1 MKRFLRI
8 VRNTLLVLALLGLSV
23 YFALQQPAFQT
34 WLTRRITDYLSHE
47 LGTKVRVGKVEVDLW
62 ARLVLND
69 VYIEDLEHDT
79 LAFIPKLALR
89 NYNFDKRSGDIIIG
103 HATLYEPFICIRRSE
118 RDSLL
123 NIQFLTEYIN
133 SFSNPEDSSSSIFS
147 IKNLCLENARVN
159 YINELRPAKEEYG
172 IDWNHLFLSGVT
184 VDLSDLYV
192 AGDTVTA
199 QLHQISALES
209 KGFYIQDFRS
219 DFKMHPGNISLS
231 NADILTNDSEIIGDL
246 SFEFEG
252 MDDFDFFETKVK
264 MLHSLKKTK
273 VQMSDLAYFVSD
285 LKGWNKKLELSGNI
299 RGKVSDL
306 KGRDIEILI
315 DKDTRFVG
323 DFDLDGLPNMDETF
337 IQLDIHELTTTQED
351 LHRIQLPPFDSLNFL
366 QTPSNFAQLGKID
379 FSGNFT
385 GFIDDFVA
393 FGRLNTL
400 IGSVETD
407 IAFREDSI
415 TKNYFYQ
422 GTLKTFSF
430 DLGQYYND
438 KNLGTLTSD
447 LTLQGKGLTLDKLDV
462 SFEGGVQQVFLNG
475 YNYTNLRA
483 DGTFRKKY
491 FEGNFSIYDP
501 NAEMDFSGTIDFS
514 LKKPELDFVA
524 DIHHLD
530 LKSINVLTQYDY
542 SSLSGQ
548 IAVQSSG
555 LNFAN
560 FEGAIQVMDMTYC
573 AKSKDYHIDHLEL
586 TAHRTD
592 ILTITLE
599 SDIATAE
606 LKGKMD
612 LPEIVPSFQE
622 ILSEVI
628 PSFQP
633 PVRQHREQLFTMEMD
648 ILDFTQV
655 SEIFIP
661 ELKIA
666 PNTSLVLEVNEPQS
680 FFEIILTGDYVSY
693 GDTKVSNLTI
703 DARRPDSSLYFT
715 ITSDQLKIG
724 ESLAFDDFA
733 IDARNEKDTVYSAI
747 AWGNSLSQHK
757 GDVNGKLTVRGY
769 QNFDFLMDRSF
780 ITVKDQRW
788 DFYKGGTVNIDS
800 TEIVMGQFGIY
811 NGIQKLELNGKIS
824 EDPRSSLGVSITA
837 FDLSN
842 VNAFIGGDPNFYG
855 IVSGTA
861 GVRDAY
867 NNLIFTSDLTLLDF
881 KLNEYSVGDLCI
893 ETGWENALRR
903 LRVDGELE
911 KGAEKPLAFAGYYRM
926 DDEESPIDII
936 ATIKELDL
944 AFLNEFIGEDVLSL
958 EGLASGS
965 IAITGTPEAPLMEG
979 TAFLKDA
986 SIFIDYLNTKYFIE
1000 EEVGILP
1007 DMFTFDHIRVRD
1019 QEGNP
1024 GFLTGQILH
1033 NVFGDWNFDVIVDM
1047 DTPMLAMNTN
1057 EELNSLYYGKA
1068 YTTGYVSISGFDDQL
1083 EFDINLKTAPGTKM
1097 AMPMGTSEDLT
1108 FDSFI
1113 RFVQSDTTEV
1123 EQPLDLSG
1131 IKLKFDLDITPDA
1144 FFEIIFDKA
1153 VGDVMSG
1160 VGKGH
1165 INMEINNLS
1174 TFNMYG
1180 VVELIQG
1187 KYLFTLKNLVN
1198 KEFSVR
1204 PGGTL
1209 TWYGDPFGA
1218 DMNLKA
1224 VYKVSASLADVL
1236 PDATNESGQRVPVDL
1251 VMNLTGKMF
1260 NPLVT
1265 FDIELPTVD
1274 EVTKSRVQS
1283 AISTDQERNR
1293 QAFSLLVMRRFV
1305 SPPNINREESIGKA
1319 FGENG
1324 TELLSSQISNWLS
1337 QISDD
1342 FNLGF
1347 NYRPGDEI
1355 SNDEIALALS
1365 TQLFNDR
1372 LLVSGNLGV
1381 SRGNSLNQN
1390 PSNLIGDVR
1399 LEYFITPEGK
1409 IRLVVYNESNDFRM
1423 VTTQQ
1428 SIYTQGVGIL
1438 YQEEFNTVD
1447 EFFCGFKNL
1456 FIKTDK
1462 RSDCQ

>member
-8 VRNTLLVLALLGLSV
+8 VRNSLIILFLLGIGG
-23 YFALQQPAFQT
+23 YFALQQPVIQT
-34 WLTRRITDYLSHE
+34 WLTRRLTNYLSEE
-47 LGTKVRVGKVEVDLW
+47 LGTRVSIGKVEVDLW
-62 ARLVLND
+62 ARLVLSE
-69 VYIEDLEHDT
+69 VYIEDLQKDT
-79 LAFIPKLALR
+79 LAFIPKLAIR
-89 NYNFDKRSGDIIIG
+89 SYNVNRYSGDVSIG
-103 HATLYEPFICIRRSE
+103 DATLYEPYICIRRYAS
-118 RDSLL
+118 DSLL
-123 NIQFLTEYIN
+123 NIKFITDYIN
-133 SFSNPEDSSSSIFS
+133 SFSNPEDSSTSIFD
-147 IKNLCLENARVN
+147 IGHLCLENARVTYVN
-159 YINELRPAKEEYG
+159 DLRPLKQVYG
-172 IDWNHLFLSGVT
+172 IDWNHLYLSGVT
-184 VDLSDLYV
+184 LDLSDLHSQ
-192 AGDTVTA
+192 GDTLTA
-199 QLHQISALES
+199 EIHQISATES
-209 KGFYIQDFRS
+209 KGFHIKDFRAQLE
-219 DFKMHPGNISLS
+219 MQPGSIGFSK
-231 NADILTNDSEIIGDL
+231 ADIITNDSEIVGDL
-246 SFEFEG
+246 SFLYDDF
-252 MDDFDFFETKVK
+252 DDFDFFETKVK
-264 MLHSLKKTK
+264 MNHALRNTK

-285 LKGWNKKLELSGNI
+285 LEGWNKKLSISGKI
-299 RGKVSDL
+299 KGKVSDL
-306 KGRDIEILI
+306 KGRDIEIDI
-315 DKDTRFVG
+315 DRNTRFKG
-323 DFDLDGLPNMDETF
+323 DFDLDGLPNMEETF
-337 IQLDIHELTTTQED
+337 INLDIHELTTTQED

-366 QTPSNFAQLGKID
+366 STPSNFAELGKVD
-379 FSGNFT
+379 FSGTFT
-385 GFIDDFVA
+385 GFVNDFVA
-393 FGRLNTL
+393 FGRVNTQ

-407 IAFREDSI
+407 IAFREDSMS
-415 TKNYFYQ
+415 KNYLYQ
-422 GTLKTFSF
+422 GSLKTFAF
-430 DLGQYYND
+430 DLGKYYND

-447 LTLQGKGLTLDKLDV
+447 LTLEGKGLTLDKLDV
-462 SFEGGVQQVFLNG
+462 SFNGGVQQVYLNG
-475 YNYTNLRA
+475 YNYTNLRT

-491 FEGNFSIYDP
+491 FEGDFSIYDP

-514 LKKPELDFVA
+514 LEKPELDFIA

-530 LKSINVLTQYDY
+530 LKRVNVLTQYDY
-542 SSLSGQ
+542 SSMSGQ

-555 LNFAN
+555 LDFAN
-560 FEGAIQVMDMTYC
+560 FEGAVQVMDLTYC
-573 AKSKDYHIDHLEL
+573 AKSKDYHVDYLEL

-592 ILTITLE
+592 VLTITLD
-599 SDIATAE
+599 SDIANAQLT
-606 LKGKMD
+606 GKID

-622 ILSEVI
+622 IISEVI

-633 PVRQHREQLFTMEMD
+633 PVRSHREQQFTMNLN
-648 ILDFTQV
+648 ILDFTQI

-661 ELKIA
+661 DLKIA
-666 PNTSLVLEVNEPQS
+666 PNTAVVLEVNEPLS
-680 FFEIILTGDYVSY
+680 FFEIILTGDYVQY
-693 GDTKVSNLTI
+693 GSHKASNLTI

-715 ITSDQLKIG
+715 ITADKLNIG
-724 ESLAFDDFA
+724 ESLSFDDFA
-733 IDARNEKDTVYSAI
+733 IDARNEKDVVYSAI
-747 AWGNSLSQHK
+747 AWGNQASEHK
-757 GDVNGKLTVRGY
+757 GDVNGMLTVRGY
-769 QNFDFLMDRSF
+769 QNFDFLIDRSF
-780 ITVKDQRW
+780 VNIKDQRW
-788 DFYKGGTVNIDS
+788 DFGKGGLIKMDS
-800 TEIVMGQFGIY
+800 TEIVVNGFNVY
-811 NGIQKLELNGKIS
+811 NGIQKIELNGGIS
-824 EDPRSSLGVSITA
+824 ENPRESLGISINA

-842 VNAFIGGDPNFYG
+842 INPFTGGDPDFYG

-861 GVRDAY
+861 GIRDFY

-881 KLNEYSVGDLCI
+881 KLNDYSVGDLCI

-903 LRVDGELE
+903 LRIDGELE
-911 KGAEKPLAFAGYYRM
+911 KGKDKPLSFAGYYRL
-926 DDEESPIDII
+926 DDKKSPIDMV
-936 ATIKELDL
+936 ATINQLDL
-944 AFLNEFIGEDVLSL
+944 AFINEFLGEDVLSI
-958 EGLASGS
+958 EGLASGT

-986 SIFIDYLNTKYFIE
+986 AIFIDYLNTKYYLE
-1000 EEVGILP
+1000 EELGILP
-1007 DMFTFDHIRVRD
+1007 DMFTFDHIRIRD

-1033 NVFGDWNFDVIVDM
+1033 NVFGDWNFDVIIDM
-1047 DTPMLAMNTN
+1047 ETPMLAMDTN
-1057 EELNSLYYGKA
+1057 EDLNSLYYGKA

-1097 AMPMGTSEDLT
+1097 AMPMGSTEDLT

-1113 RFVQSDTTEV
+1113 RFVKSDTLDV
-1123 EQPLDLSG
+1123 ETPLDLSG

-1144 FFEIIFDKA
+1144 LFEIIFDQA

-1160 VGKGH
+1160 YGKGH

-1180 VVELIQG
+1180 VVELLQG

-1209 TWYGDPFGA
+1209 TWYGDPFAA

-1224 VYKVSASLADVL
+1224 VYKVSASLSDVL
-1236 PDATNESGQRVPVDL
+1236 PDATSESGQRVPVDL

-1293 QAFSLLVMRRFV
+1293 QAFSLLVLRRFV
-1305 SPPNINREESIGKA
+1305 SPPNINREGSLGRA

-1438 YQEEFNTVD
+1438 YQEEFD
-1447 EFFCGFKNL
+1447 SMEEFWCGFRNL
-1456 FIKTDK
+1456 FIKSED
-1462 RSDCQ
+1462 RSECE